1 MDGASKSSGMFARL
15 LVAERPRCHDSK
27 GPHLRPNSVE
37 GENMYRPQNLRIP
50 GPTVVPQAVLAASAR
65 PMINH
70 RGPEFAALLAA
81 LTRALQDFLRTGGDV
96 LTLTA
101 SGSGAMEAAVANT
114 LSRGDKVLVFI
125 NGSFGDRFYAICK
138 AYGVDARR
146 IDVTL
151 GRAVDPDLVREELAK
166 EKGKDGAKAVLI
178 QHNET
183 STGVLNP
190 IKEISEVVRESG
202 KLFIVDSVSGA
213 GAAELE
219 IDEWGIDVCMTA
231 SQKAWGAPPGV
242 SIVTM
247 SERAWKF
254 YEKSDLPK
262 SYFDLAAAKAALEK
276 GSTPATPAVSV
287 YIALQEAL
295 RLMAEEGLEA
305 MHRRHQNLARATR
318 RGLQAL
324 NLALFADEAHAS
336 PAVTA
341 FRPPTRV
348 DARNLIRVLRDDYD
362 TIVAGGQGKLDG
374 QLVRVGHLGFVT
386 IQDILNF
393 FSALELALRDFNQPV
408 EPGQAISAA
417 LKAYGETTQPTR
429 PGARNNHRADAVGS
443 RR

>member
-1 MDGASKSSGMFARL
+1 
-15 LVAERPRCHDSK
+15 
-27 GPHLRPNSVE
+27 
-37 GENMYRPQNLRIP
+37 MYRPQNLRIP

-81 LTRALQDFLRTGGDV
+81 LTRALQEFLRTQGDV
-96 LTLTA
+96 FTLTS

-114 LSRGDKVLVFI
+114 LSRGDKALIFI
-125 NGSFGDRFYAICK
+125 NGAFGEKFWNICK

-146 IDVTL
+146 IDVQP
-151 GRAVDPDLVREELAK
+151 GRAIDPDLVRDELAK
-166 EKGKDGAKAVLI
+166 EKGKDAAKAVLL

-190 IKEISEVVRESG
+190 LKDISDVVRESG
-202 KLFIVDSVSGA
+202 RLLIVDSISGA
-213 GAAELE
+213 GCAELE
-219 IDEWGIDVCMTA
+219 VDEWGIDVLVTA
-231 SQKAWGAPPGV
+231 SQKAWGTPPGV
-242 SIVTM
+242 SMITM
-247 SERAWKF
+247 SDRAWKA

-262 SYFDLAAAKAALEK
+262 AYFDLAAYRSALEK
-276 GSTPATPAVSV
+276 GSTPATPAISV
-287 YIALQEAL
+287 YIALQESL

-305 MHRRHQNLARATR
+305 ILRRHRDIARATR
-318 RGLQAL
+318 RGLQAV
-324 NLALFADEAHAS
+324 NLSLFADEAHAS

-362 TIVAGGQGKLDG
+362 TIVAGGQGKLEG

-386 IQDILNF
+386 MTDMVAF

-408 EPGQAISAA
+408 EPGQAIAAA
-417 LKAYGETTQPTR
+417 LRAYAELTSAPAR
-429 PGARNNHRADAVGS
+429 PGARTGARVDPVGT